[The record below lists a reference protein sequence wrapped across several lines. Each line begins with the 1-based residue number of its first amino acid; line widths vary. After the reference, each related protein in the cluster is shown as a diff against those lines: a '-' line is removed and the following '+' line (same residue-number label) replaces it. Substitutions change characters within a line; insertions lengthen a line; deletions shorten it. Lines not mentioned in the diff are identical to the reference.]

1 MFLCSIIMIQGCD
14 GLISKFKVS
23 LAKIIE
29 DFELKIIY
37 APEDPAE
44 IFVSETEVN
53 RAGMQLSGYFDGFEN
68 DCTQIMGKTEMAY
81 IKNLDPDVLYQRID
95 TLFGFGPPMVV
106 FSGNIDI
113 PDVIRDA
120 ARRHKVP
127 LLLCE
132 LPTAELLQ
140 GLISTLNLELAPRIT
155 RHGVLMEIYGDGI
168 LILGDSGIGKSE
180 TAVELVMRGHRL
192 IADDA
197 VEIRRVSS
205 RSLVGNAPANIRH
218 FMELRGIGVINA
230 RRIFGMSAVKT
241 TENID
246 MIVQLEHWDQTK
258 MYDRLGTTEEYLQV
272 LGIKVPTITIPVSPG
287 RNVAVVIEVATLNN
301 RLKKM
306 GYVPAVELMRHL
318 GVDQDLVERSE
329 RIIEDTS
336 WDV

>member
-1 MFLCSIIMIQGCD
+1 M
-14 GLISKFKVS
+14 ISKFKVS
-23 LAKIIE
+23 LSKIIE
-29 DFELKIIY
+29 DFELKVIY
-37 APEDPAE
+37 APSEPDT
-44 IFVSETEVN
+44 ISISETEVN
-53 RAGMQLSGYFDGFEN
+53 RAGIQLTGYFEGFEN
-68 DCTQIMGKTEMAY
+68 NCTQIMGKTEMAY
-81 IKNLDPDVLYQRID
+81 IATLHSDILYQRID
-95 TLFGFGPPMVV
+95 KLFAYGPPMVV

-113 PDVIRDA
+113 PDIIRDA

-140 GLISTLNLELAPRIT
+140 GLISTLNAELAPRIT

-205 RSLVGNAPANIRH
+205 RSLVGNAPTNIRH

-230 RRIFGMSAVKT
+230 RRIFGMSAVKMS
-241 TENID
+241 ENIE
-246 MIVQLEHWDQTK
+246 MIVQLEYWDEHK
-258 MYDRLGTTEEYLQV
+258 VYDRLGTTEEYMQV
-272 LGIKVPTITIPVSPG
+272 LGIKVPTITVPVRPG
-287 RNVAVVIEVATLNN
+287 RNVAVIIEVATLNN

-306 GYVPAVELMRHL
+306 GYVPALELMKHL
-318 GVDQDLVERSE
+318 GVDQDLVQLDERL
-329 RIIEDTS
+329 IEDTS
-336 WDV
+336 WDF